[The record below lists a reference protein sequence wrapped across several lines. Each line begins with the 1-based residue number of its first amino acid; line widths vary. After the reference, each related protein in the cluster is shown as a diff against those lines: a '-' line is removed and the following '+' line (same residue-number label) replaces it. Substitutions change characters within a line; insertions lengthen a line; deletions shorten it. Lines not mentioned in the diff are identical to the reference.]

1 LPYHARMS
9 NTAPIHEHAISNLRY
24 IREAMERASAFTSIP
39 GWGGVAVGITALGAA
54 VLAQRVVYRMEW
66 LYIWLAEAVLA
77 AVIAGWTM
85 AIKARRANVSFTGA
99 PARRFFMSYFAPI
112 VAAMALT
119 LLLWR
124 WGFRGAMPATWL
136 LLYGVSFV
144 TSGAFSIR
152 IVPVMGFCFMAL
164 GAGAV
169 FAPLA
174 IANVLLGVGFGVLHV
189 IFGFIIARSYGG

>member
-1 LPYHARMS
+1 M
-9 NTAPIHEHAISNLRY
+9 HEHAISNLRF

-39 GWGGVAVGITALGAA
+39 GWGGVAVGVTALGAA
-54 VLAQRVVYRMEW
+54 VLAQRVVYRREW

-77 AVIAGWTM
+77 AIIAGATM
-85 AIKARRANVSFTGA
+85 AQKARRANVSFTGA

-112 VAAMALT
+112 IAAAMLT
-119 LLLWR
+119 LMLWR
-124 WGFRGAMPATWL
+124 VGFRGMMPATWL

-152 IVPVMGFCFMAL
+152 IVLLMGVLFMLL
-164 GAGAV
+164 GIGAI

-174 IANVLLGVGFGVLHV
+174 IANVLLGVGFGGLHV